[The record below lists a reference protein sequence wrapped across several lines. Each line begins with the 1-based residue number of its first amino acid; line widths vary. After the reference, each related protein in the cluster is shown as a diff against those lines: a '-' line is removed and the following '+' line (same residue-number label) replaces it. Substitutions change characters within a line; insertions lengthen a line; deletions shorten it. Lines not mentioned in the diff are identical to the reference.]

1 MKRRQRGLAAVEFA
15 IVGTFAAVTLF
26 AAMEVGRVL
35 YVMNAVGEATRRGA
49 RVAAVSDDAAARA
62 AVLVYGIKGLT
73 EDKVDVDYLNEAG
86 GAPATPSE
94 RAFVRVQIVDYTV
107 ALAIPVL
114 NLQFTVPP
122 FTTTLPVESMGFVP
136 D

>member
-1 MKRRQRGLAAVEFA
+1 MKHRQRGLAAVEFA

-49 RVAAVSDDAAARA
+49 RVAVVSDAAAARA
-62 AVLVYGIKGLT
+62 AVLVYGITGLT
-73 EDKVDVDYLNEAG
+73 EANVAVDYLNEAG
-86 GAPATPSE
+86 GAPTTPGA

-107 ALAIPVL
+107 ALAIPVF
-114 NLQFTVPP
+114 NLQFAVPA